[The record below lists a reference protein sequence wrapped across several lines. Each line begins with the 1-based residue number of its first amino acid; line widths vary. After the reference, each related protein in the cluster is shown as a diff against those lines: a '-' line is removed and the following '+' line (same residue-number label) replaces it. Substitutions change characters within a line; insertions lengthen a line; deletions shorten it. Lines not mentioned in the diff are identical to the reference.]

1 MSWALRTRQ
10 ASINRPGYILQTKP
24 CFRRGARDSG
34 SNSKTIDNLSSKT
47 MQSKQG
53 AFRFNLRTK
62 RSVRMPEY
70 LQILARLVLKVSKIH
85 DLDGIQH
92 TENA

>member
-1 MSWALRTRQ
+1 
-10 ASINRPGYILQTKP
+10 
-24 CFRRGARDSG
+24 
-34 SNSKTIDNLSSKT
+34 